1 MRKKVA
7 LPDPLDQRDH
17 PVLRQRARSP
27 EDKDLRRTQLI
38 AAATQ
43 LFADADFDAVTI
55 ARVAQQAGVAKGT
68 AYLYFATKEA
78 LFLELV
84 LEALAQWLLDLTQR
98 LGRIRAARAVPR
110 AIAKSLAERRDLRRL
125 LVLLHSVIEPHLD
138 EATARSFKIFMR
150 DLLADVSAL
159 IMRKIPGL
167 TLTDASTLVLQTHAL
182 VISLTQ
188 LAEPP
193 AVIAQVMA
201 ADPSLHS
208 MQIEFESF
216 LASTLM
222 TLVNGMLHNK

>member
-1 MRKKVA
+1 VSTQLKQPHQVA
-7 LPDPLDQRDH
+7 A
-17 PVLRQRARSP
+17 RQRARSP

-38 AAATQ
+38 DAATQ
-43 LFADADFDAVTI
+43 LFADADFDAVT
-55 ARVAQQAGVAKGT
+55 VAHVAERAGVAKGT

-84 LEALAQWLLDLTQR
+84 REALAQWMLDLTER
-98 LGRIRAARAVPR
+98 LRRIRSARAVPQ
-110 AIAKSLAERRDLRRL
+110 AIAKSLSEQRDLRRL

-167 TLTDASTLVLQTHAL
+167 TLADTSTLVLQTHAL

-201 ADPSLHS
+201 TDPSLHS
-208 MQIEFESF
+208 MQIDFEPF

-222 TLVNGMLHNK
+222 TLVNGMLYNK